1 MSSQQSRL
9 PLSITSE
16 EAPIAT
22 LYDELLSSWNKR
34 DAEAFAA
41 LFDKEAIVIGFDGS
55 SMNGCVEIEAVTRQ
69 IFTDHVTAAYVGKI
83 RGIRFLAPEVAVLHA
98 VVGMVPPGKS
108 DINPAVNAMQTLV
121 ATKQDGQWRIALFQN
136 TPAQFHGR
144 PELAEALTEELR
156 ELLLSLNKP

>member
-1 MSSQQSRL
+1 MQENRKENAAMSSQQSRL

-55 SMNGCVEIEAVTRQ
+55 G
-69 IFTDHVTAAYVGKI
+69 
-83 RGIRFLAPEVAVLHA
+83 
-98 VVGMVPPGKS
+98 
-108 DINPAVNAMQTLV
+108 
-121 ATKQDGQWRIALFQN
+121 
-136 TPAQFHGR
+136 
-144 PELAEALTEELR
+144 
-156 ELLLSLNKP
+156 